1 MGLRGMLFASLYD
14 RITAHAESAGLGAFR
29 RELLAGASGRV
40 LEIGA
45 GTGANLPSYGPG
57 VTSLTLTEPDA
68 AMLRRLERRAA
79 GTALPA
85 AIVQAA
91 AEDLPVPGGSID
103 TVVST
108 LVLCGVADQAR
119 ALAEARRVLAPGGRL
134 LFLEHVRSDDPRL
147 ARRQDRLRRL
157 NRVVTRCD
165 CNRRTLDA
173 IRAAG
178 FTVDEVRSP
187 VLDVLP
193 SLVRPLV
200 LGTASAG

>member
-14 RITAHAESAGLGAFR
+14 RMTAHAESAGLGALR

-45 GTGANLPSYGPG
+45 GTGADLPFYGPG

-68 AMLRRLERRAA
+68 AMLRRLERRDA
-79 GTALPA
+79 GTAPPST
-85 AIVQAA
+85 IVQAA